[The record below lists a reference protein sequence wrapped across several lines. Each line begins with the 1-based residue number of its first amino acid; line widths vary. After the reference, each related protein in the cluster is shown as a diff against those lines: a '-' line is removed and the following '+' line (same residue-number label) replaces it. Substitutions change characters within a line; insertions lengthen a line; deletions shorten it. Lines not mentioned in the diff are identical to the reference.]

1 MKIINQNRV
10 EVFSLFIS
18 WVSSSSDKSKSEIA
32 ELGLPVYYSTLI
44 PLFDLSKISL
54 SDLCERMSKFMA

>member
-1 MKIINQNRV
+1 MKIIYQNRF
-10 EVFSLFIS
+10 EVLSLLIS
-18 WVSSSSDKSKSEIA
+18 CVSSSSDRSKSEIA

-54 SDLCERMSKFMA
+54 SDLCDRMSKFMA